1 MGESAEIIVSV
12 IAVGVVILMALVGF
26 AWRLSARLTS
36 IEVRISQTEARLE
49 ARIDQTEARLGAR
62 IDQTEAKLEARIDQ
76 TEARLG
82 ARIDQTEAKLEARID
97 QTEARIDQTEARLE
111 ARIDQTE
118 ARLGAR
124 IDQSEAQSEVRFQS
138 IEARLGELGA
148 GMSNLNHQM
157 TVVSSVLPTLYSFM
171 HRGQI
176 IDQEEYHR
184 AMEHY
189 TDNIAQSTGL
199 LFDYV
204 TRTMNPLTDYEAT
217 QLRAIYDKM
226 RANVL
231 EVTREEAVEFN
242 NIVKKILDEHP
253 GEFKLSR
260 LYFIG
265 WFLLGCHPGS
275 YKEVD
280 DWENYY
286 F

>member
-12 IAVGVVILMALVGF
+12 IAIGVVILMALVGF

-49 ARIDQTEARLGAR
+49 ARIDQTEA
-62 IDQTEAKLEARIDQ
+62 KLEARIDQ
-76 TEARLG
+76 TEA
-82 ARIDQTEAKLEARID
+82 KL
-97 QTEARIDQTEARLE
+97 EARIDQTEARLE

-124 IDQSEAQSEVRFQS
+124 IDQGEAQSEVRFQS